1 MIRKIFQSAW
11 MIVCL
16 LAVAYGDHI
25 ENYHVTVHLTNK
37 GNIDVKETITIETD
51 HEEVR
56 RGIVRDIPTGF
67 QLLQKPVETPV
78 KVRHVLRDGRSEPY
92 TLEHYDGGLRI
103 LTGAAIDDPSHYL
116 PKGKH
121 TFVIEWRSDHH
132 VRSLKDYDE
141 LYLNVIGQQWTL
153 PITHA
158 SATLYLPRSVS
169 EIQSA
174 AYYGGLGSQN
184 AADVEV
190 ISPHEINFSVPVPL
204 KPHEGL
210 TIATGFTAGI
220 IHGVEPDW
228 TDLIMARALHYLPNF
243 MQPVN
248 VVFLIL
254 LVLMSAWFVGG
265 RLLLKMWRGQQD
277 DNMRYAPPDGLT
289 LEEMFYLG
297 NDPIDP
303 PLDRAA
309 LALLVDLHQKGA
321 LTMDGYGNI
330 ERLPES
336 NIHGRLESAEQQL
349 LHDWHDQD
357 AKGLRGAIQS
367 LRGHLIHGFD
377 YFYTPKMKFYVGF
390 GLAIIAGVMAL
401 ATLYLQLEIFM
412 SLIFMAI
419 AAVKLIRPVIMD
431 FLMRDQK
438 DEDEQASWILCG
450 FGAIFGGLPLYATQE
465 DWLPKP
471 LTDAE
476 FILMYLCVL
485 IPVVL
490 IMMMLL
496 SIYERRYVLRPQ
508 YAEAARA
515 VKGFQRFLAERNPTG
530 FNLTP
535 DLFEHYLPHAILL
548 GVDNDWLNLYQT
560 AYPQNY
566 ADSSVVGSGAFFAAA
581 NQANL
586 YHAPARNVDNDHGLG
601 GSNNSGGGASGSG
614 GGGSAGGGSGG
625 GGGSGR

>member
-1 MIRKIFQSAW
+1 MIKQILQSVG
-11 MIVCL
+11 MILCL
-16 LAVAYGDHI
+16 FAMAYGDHI
-25 ENYHVTVHLTNK
+25 ENYHVAVHLTNK

-92 TLEHYDGGLRI
+92 VLEPYEGGVRI

-174 AYYGGLGSQN
+174 GYYGSLGSKK
-184 AADVEV
+184 AADVKV

-228 TDLIMARALHYLPNF
+228 TDLIMARALHYLPSF

-321 LTMDGYGNI
+321 VTLDEYGNI
-330 ERLPES
+330 ERQPAA
-336 NIHGRLESAEQQL
+336 NIHGHLEAAEQQL
-349 LHDWHDQD
+349 LRDWQDQD
-357 AKGLRGAIQS
+357 IKGLRGAIQS

-377 YFYTPKMKFYVGF
+377 YFYAPKMKLYVGF

-438 DEDEQASWILCG
+438 DDDEQASWILCG

-508 YAEAARA
+508 YAEAANA
-515 VKGFQRFLAERNPTG
+515 VKGFQRFLMDRHPSS

-548 GVDNDWLNLYQT
+548 SADEYWLTRYQMLYPHND
-560 AYPQNY
+560 
-566 ADSSVVGSGAFFAAA
+566 ADGNMSSATFFAAA

-586 YHAPARNVDNDHGLG
+586 SHAPLHHHDNDHGLG
-601 GSNNSGGGASGSG
+601 GSNNSGGGSSGSG